1 MGVWS
6 KLALLAAGALVG
18 GAATRVA
25 SDPAARDAIGRRLQS
40 GTAVA
45 TTSGGDVAR
54 RPVPGAVELLHGTA
68 RRLGAFT
75 ARVRAGM
82 DEREAQLREQFG
94 VRSPVDHTANHPAG
108 THGAA
113 AGPAAHDDA
122 VPAAGA
128 PWHAVTAHHP
138 EPAPED
144 PRGRIVDNVPSEGN
158 ER

>member
-25 SDPAARDAIGRRLQS
+25 SDPAAREAIAHRVVS

-45 TTSGGDVAR
+45 TTRRSEVDQRRASGV
-54 RPVPGAVELLHGTA
+54 VELLRDSA
-68 RRLGAFT
+68 RRLGEFT

-94 VRSPVDHTANHPAG
+94 VRSPVDHTANHPAA
-108 THGAA
+108 HE
-113 AGPAAHDDA
+113 PAAPDDA
-122 VPAAGA
+122 VPPAGA
-128 PWHAVTAHHP
+128 PWHAVAGGHGPST
-138 EPAPED
+138 PED
-144 PRGRIVDNVPSEGN
+144 LRGTIVDHVPSEGN